1 VRRGVPAALA
11 ASILVLAAAD
21 ALAQKL
27 PAPSRTVYKCEVN
40 GKVVYS
46 DDPCVGAQ
54 KMEVEPTR
62 GMNQST
68 GKKREGAD
76 VRREHQREGF
86 AEAVRPITGMDAKQ
100 MDKAGRRMK
109 LQPDA
114 QRECRW
120 LDRAIPAQ
128 ESRERLARMQE
139 REAAQRELHA
149 LRVRWRELRC

>member
-1 VRRGVPAALA
+1 MKWPH
-11 ASILVLAAAD
+11 VLAAACLVSATAS

-54 KMEVEPTR
+54 KMEIEPTR
-62 GMNQST
+62 GVNRTT
-68 GKKREGAD
+68 GVKREGAD

-109 LQPDA
+109 LQPEA

-120 LDRAIPAQ
+120 LDSAIPAQ
-128 ESRERLARMQE
+128 ENKERLARAHE
-139 REAAQRELHA
+139 REATQRELHTM
-149 LRVRWRELRC
+149 RVRARELRC

>member
-1 VRRGVPAALA
+1 MLAAALA
-11 ASILVLAAAD
+11 LVATS

-54 KMEVEPTR
+54 RMEIEPPR
-62 GMNQST
+62 GVNRST
-68 GKKREGAD
+68 GVKREGAD
-76 VRREHQREGF
+76 VRREHVNEAI
-86 AEAVRPITGMDAKQ
+86 AEAVRPLTGKDAKQ

-109 LQPDA
+109 LQPEA

-120 LDRAIPAQ
+120 LDTAIPAQ
-128 ESRERLARMQE
+128 ENKERLARAHE
-139 REAAQRELHA
+139 REATQRELYTM
-149 LRVRWRELRC
+149 RVRARELRC

>member
-1 VRRGVPAALA
+1 MKWLR
-11 ASILVLAAAD
+11 VLGTLCVVSVAGGAF
-21 ALAQKL
+21 AQKL

-54 KMEVEPTR
+54 KLDVEPTR
-62 GMNQST
+62 GVNRST
-68 GKKREGAD
+68 GVKREGAD

-109 LQPDA
+109 LQPEA

-120 LDRAIPAQ
+120 LDSAIPAQ
-128 ESRERLARMQE
+128 ENRERLARMQD

-149 LRVRWRELRC
+149 LRVRSRELRC